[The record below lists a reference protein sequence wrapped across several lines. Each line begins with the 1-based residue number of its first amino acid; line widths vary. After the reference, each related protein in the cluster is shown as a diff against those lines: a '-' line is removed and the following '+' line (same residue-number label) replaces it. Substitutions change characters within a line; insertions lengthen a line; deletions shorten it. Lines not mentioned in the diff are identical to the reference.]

1 MKSNQKLVYDYI
13 LNFKTVNG
21 YSPTVRE
28 IARGLNTKS
37 KSWVSEILQEL
48 KASGYITYKD
58 NTPRTIVIL
67 RFEKQSI

>member
-37 KSWVSEILQEL
+37 KSWVSDILQEL
-48 KASGYITYKD
+48 KANGYITYKD

>member
-37 KSWVSEILQEL
+37 KTWVSEILQEL
-48 KASGYITYKD
+48 KSIGYITYKD

-67 RFEKQSI
+67 KFDRTV

>member
-28 IARGLNTKS
+28 IARGLNTRS
-37 KSWVSEILQEL
+37 KTWVSEILQEL
-48 KASGYITYKD
+48 KVSGYITYKD

-67 RFEKQSI
+67 KFDRTV